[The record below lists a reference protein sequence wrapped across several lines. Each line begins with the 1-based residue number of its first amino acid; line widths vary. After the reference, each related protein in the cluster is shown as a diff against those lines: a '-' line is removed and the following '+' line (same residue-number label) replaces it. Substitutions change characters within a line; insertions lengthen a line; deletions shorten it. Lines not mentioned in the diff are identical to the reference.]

1 LMEEGNMAKDSAPM
15 MHIGNI
21 INTATRKELTE
32 YVKDV
37 FAAGER
43 TGQSGKTIRHA
54 LSMFS
59 ECQEVKN
66 ATVSNCT
73 FTAASK

>member
-1 LMEEGNMAKDSAPM
+1 MSKSKAPAI
-15 MHIGNI
+15 HVGNI

-37 FAAGER
+37 FVAGKE
-43 TGQSGKTIRHA
+43 TEQSGATIRHA

-66 ATVSNCT
+66 LSISNCN
-73 FTAASK
+73 FTNGVKS